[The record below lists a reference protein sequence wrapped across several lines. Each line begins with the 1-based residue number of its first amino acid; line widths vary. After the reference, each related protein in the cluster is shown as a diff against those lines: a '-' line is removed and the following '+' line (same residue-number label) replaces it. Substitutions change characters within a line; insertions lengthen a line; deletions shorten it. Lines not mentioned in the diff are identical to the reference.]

1 MLCYYM
7 SLGFAS
13 MSIRGVLDLNI
24 DNQACVETKLAMYC
38 YSSFITLLPSGM
50 QLLKEEVVVP
60 SN

>member
-1 MLCYYM
+1 M

-24 DNQACVETKLAMYC
+24 DNQTCVETKLVMYC

-50 QLLKEEVVVP
+50 QLLNEEVVVP